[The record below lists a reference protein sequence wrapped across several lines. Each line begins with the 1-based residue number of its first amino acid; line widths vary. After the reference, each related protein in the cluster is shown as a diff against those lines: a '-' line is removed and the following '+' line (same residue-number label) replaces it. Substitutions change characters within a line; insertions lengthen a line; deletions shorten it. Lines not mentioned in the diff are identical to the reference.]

1 MRFRTVC
8 FSLLILLHA
17 GLSTVLAQ
25 QGTSTVLAQPSEAT
39 VSSAEETASQ
49 ADTAMQRALDHYH
62 DGKLNEAAG
71 LLRGFV
77 ISQPDS
83 DLVNQA
89 YYYLARI
96 HDDLDDPI
104 TALDY
109 LGQMAA
115 EAQTPAGILL
125 QSDLL
130 LQMGDAVRAVDLLLP
145 LDTQN
150 WALQERQERYL
161 SLAAGLLA
169 LDEQFKVLYFYQQ
182 ALVVEGE
189 VPPRDVLT
197 RIYTLLS
204 DRFSEAD
211 LAEAAFMYRDKPVA
225 YLAMLQLGWRAL
237 ATGQKELAQKWAT
250 AAMAT
255 PAGFAY
261 REEALALLSQ
271 LTDPAKLQRAIG
283 VLLPLSGR
291 YAAFG
296 QRVQRGMELALEE
309 FRPYIPV
316 RFIFR
321 DTAGDET
328 IAAQQV
334 AELAISDRVMGIAG
348 PLVGNAAQGAARRAN
363 QERTPLLTMS
373 QREGLAAS
381 SLYVFRNS
389 LTPQLQ
395 VRALIDYAMEER
407 GFSQFGI
414 MNPQTRQGEF
424 FAELFREE
432 IMRRGGEIIAEE
444 SYLTNQTDFR
454 YQVRLLQ
461 GLDPNAA
468 DEEPQPKDPDDPDAV
483 VEEEEPPPFEALFVP
498 DYADRISLI
507 APQLAFYGLE
517 DVQLLGPNG
526 WNDVELPRLT
536 RQFVEGA
543 VFTDGFFR
551 HSTYPFVQ
559 EFVERYFNQ
568 YGEEPTILEAQ
579 GYDIAGILLSLLN
592 DSQIRSREDL
602 RRALA
607 ELQNYPGVTGATR
620 FDSLGEAEK
629 ILFLLQVQNGTI
641 VQIN

>member
-1 MRFRTVC
+1 MRFRIVC
-8 FSLLILLHA
+8 FLLLMLLGASLT
-17 GLSTVLAQ
+17 TVSAQ
-25 QGTSTVLAQPSEAT
+25 PDASNVLAQPAETA
-39 VSSAEETASQ
+39 VSPAEETASQ
-49 ADTAMQRALDHYH
+49 ADIAMQRALEHYH

-83 DLVNQA
+83 GLINQA
-89 YYYLARI
+89 YYYLAQI
-96 HDDLDDPI
+96 HSDLDDPI
-104 TALDY
+104 SALDY
-109 LGQMAA
+109 LGQMAE
-115 EAQTPAGILL
+115 EAHTPASILL
-125 QSDLL
+125 QSELL
-130 LQMGDAVRAVDLLLP
+130 LQMGDAVGAVDLLLQ

-150 WALQERQERYL
+150 WALHQRQERYL
-161 SLAAGLLA
+161 FLAEGLLA
-169 LDEQFKVLYFYQQ
+169 LDEQFKTLYFYQQ

-189 VPPRDVLT
+189 ETPRDVLT

-204 DRFSEAD
+204 DRFNEAD
-211 LAEAAFMYRDKPVA
+211 LTEAAFMYSDKPVA
-225 YLAMLQLGWRAL
+225 YLAKLQLGWRAL
-237 ATGQKELAQKWAT
+237 AAGKKELAQEWAT
-250 AAMAT
+250 AAIAA

-261 REEALALLSQ
+261 HEEALSLLSQ
-271 LTDPAKLQRAIG
+271 LTDPTQLQRAIG

-296 QRVQRGMELALEE
+296 QRVKRGMELALEE

-348 PLVGNAAQGAARRAN
+348 PLVGNAAQGAAMRAN

-373 QREGLAAS
+373 QKEGLAAS

-395 VRALIDYAMEER
+395 VKALIDYAMEEL
-407 GFSQFGI
+407 GLSQFGI
-414 MNPQTRQGEF
+414 MNPQTRQGEH

-432 IMRRGGEIIAEE
+432 IMLRGGEIIAEQ
-444 SYLTNQTDFR
+444 SYLTDQTDFR
-454 YQVRLLQ
+454 RQVRLLQ
-461 GLDPNAA
+461 GLDPDAP
-468 DEEPQPKDPDDPDAV
+468 DEEPEKNPDGSY
-483 VEEEEPPPFEALFVP
+483 VEEKEPPPFEALFVP
-498 DYADRISLI
+498 DYADHISLI

-526 WNDVELPRLT
+526 WNDADLPRLT

-543 VFTDGFFR
+543 VFTDGFFH
-551 HSTYPFVQ
+551 HSSYPFVQ
-559 EFVERYFNQ
+559 EFVKRYFSQ
-568 YGEEPTILEAQ
+568 FGEEPTILEAQ
-579 GYDIAGILLSLLN
+579 GYDIAGILLTLLN
-592 DSQIRSREDL
+592 DSRVRSREDL
-602 RRALA
+602 RRAMA
-607 ELQNYPGVTGATR
+607 QLQDYPGVTGATR
-620 FDSLGEAEK
+620 FDYLGEAEK
-629 ILFLLQVQNGTI
+629 ILFLLQVQNSTI

>member
-1 MRFRTVC
+1 MRVKIVNLLLLMLLTV
-8 FSLLILLHA
+8 SV
-17 GLSTVLAQ
+17 SN
-25 QGTSTVLAQPSEAT
+25 VLAQPSAAA
-39 VSSAEETASQ
+39 VSQT
-49 ADTAMQRALDHYH
+49 DIAMQRALDHYH
-62 DGKLNEAAG
+62 SGKLNEAAG

-77 ISQPDS
+77 ISRPDS
-83 DLVNQA
+83 NQIDQA

-96 HDDLDDPI
+96 HHDLDDPTI
-104 TALDY
+104 AIDY
-109 LGQMAA
+109 LGKMAK
-115 EAQTPAGILL
+115 EAHSPASMLL
-125 QSDLL
+125 QSELL
-130 LQMGDAVRAVDLLLP
+130 LQMGDAIRAVDQLLQ
-145 LDTQN
+145 LDTQD
-150 WALQERQERYL
+150 WVLQERQERYL
-161 SLAAGLLA
+161 SLAEGLIL
-169 LDEQFKVLYFYQQ
+169 LDEQYKALYFYQQ

-189 VPPRDVLT
+189 ETPRDVLT

-237 ATGQKELAQKWAT
+237 AAGQKELAQEWVS
-250 AAMAT
+250 AAMTA

-261 REEALALLSQ
+261 HEEALALQSQ
-271 LTDPAKLQRAIG
+271 LTDPTQLQRAIG
-283 VLLPLSGR
+283 VLLPLTGR

-296 QRVQRGMELALEE
+296 QRVQRGMELALQT
-309 FRPYIPV
+309 FRPHIPV

-328 IAAQQV
+328 VAAQQV

-348 PLVGNAAQGAARRAN
+348 PLVGNAAVGATRRAN

-373 QREGLAAS
+373 QKEGLAAS

-395 VRALIDYAMEER
+395 VRALVDYAMEDL
-407 GFSQFGI
+407 GFTEFGI
-414 MNPQTRQGEF
+414 MNPETRQGEN
-424 FAELFREE
+424 FAEIFRDE
-432 IMRRGGEIIAEE
+432 IMRRGGEIIAEQ
-444 SYLTNQTDFR
+444 SYLTDQTDFR

-461 GLDPNAA
+461 GLDPNAP
-468 DEEPQPKDPDDPDAV
+468 DEEDQEKDPNDPEELF
-483 VEEEEPPPFEALFVP
+483 EEEELPPFEALFVP

-517 DVQLLGPNG
+517 GVQLLGPNG
-526 WNDVELPRLT
+526 WNDAELPRLT

-568 YGEEPTILEAQ
+568 YNEEPTILEAQ
-579 GYDIAGILLSLLN
+579 GYDIAGIMLTLLN
-592 DSQIRSREDL
+592 DSRVSTREDL

-607 ELQNYPGVTGATR
+607 QMQNYPGVTGATR
-620 FDSLGEAEK
+620 FDFIGEADK

-641 VQIN
+641 VQINE